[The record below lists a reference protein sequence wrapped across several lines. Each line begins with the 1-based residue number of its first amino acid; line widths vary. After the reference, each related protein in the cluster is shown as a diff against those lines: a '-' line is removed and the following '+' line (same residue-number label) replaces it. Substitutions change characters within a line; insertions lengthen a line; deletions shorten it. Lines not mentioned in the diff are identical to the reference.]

1 MTISF
6 WRYSHLALA
15 VSSFL
20 FIALASVTGI
30 ILSFKPITEKT
41 RPYKAEHF
49 SEIRLAQ
56 VLPVIQK
63 NYSDISELAVDANQ
77 FVKVNGT
84 DSTDASGNFYVN
96 PITGK
101 GLGKVEKESEFFQW
115 MTTLHR
121 SLFLHELGRLFV
133 GITAFLLFLVSVSG
147 TVLIIQRQRS
157 LKRFFAKIVRD
168 NFAQYY
174 HVVLGRLLLIPI
186 LIITLSG
193 TYMSLSRFGLIKE
206 EKITHK
212 IDFDALKTAPQ
223 KKLSD
228 FDIFKNTAL
237 ADVQSIEFP
246 FSEDVEDYYTLK
258 LKDRELTVNQITGD
272 ILTEK
277 KYAMSTMLSNLSMD
291 LHTGRS
297 HMIWAIVLALAS
309 VNILFFIYSGFAM
322 TLKRRANRVKNKFKS
337 DQAEYIILVG
347 SENGTT
353 FRFAKAIHQQLLK
366 AGKKVF
372 LSELNAYKEYPK
384 AKQMLVFTATYGIG
398 DAPTNSTKFF
408 DLLEKFPQ
416 KNNIKFSVVAFGS
429 HTYPDFCKFGYEI
442 NNLLSKQVWA
452 KPLTEIHTVNDRS
465 PEEFTHWANVW
476 SQAADISISLLSQLL
491 ETKPVKT
498 QKFVVASK
506 IVAGE
511 TEKSFMIALKPVR
524 RHKFSSGDLLGI
536 YPANDYRERL
546 YSIGKVNGNVHLSV
560 KLHQNGLGSGFL
572 YNLNVGDSIAA
583 TVIQNEHFHFPAK
596 AKTVILI
603 SNGTGIAPFL
613 GMIGENE
620 SMAKCHLYC
629 GFRSETSVS
638 LYNEQL
644 QSALQNQKLTKLNVA
659 LSREGGKQYVKD
671 LLERD
676 SDFVIRTLENGG
688 TLMLCGSLSMQNDV
702 MKWLDARTQSQNG
715 KSLSYYQSHGQIL
728 MDCY

>member
-20 FIALASVTGI
+20 FIALASITGV
-30 ILSFKPITEKT
+30 ILSFKPISEKT

-49 SEIRLAQ
+49 NEIKLAQ
-56 VLPVIQK
+56 VLPAVQK
-63 NYSDISELAVDANQ
+63 NYSDISELTVDVNQ
-77 FVKVNGT
+77 FVHVNGT
-84 DSTDASGNFYVN
+84 DSTDASGNFYIN

-101 GLGKVEKESEFFQW
+101 GLAKVEKESEFFQW

-133 GITAFLLFLVSVSG
+133 GITAFLLFLISISG

-157 LKRFFAKIVRD
+157 LKHFFSKIVRD
-168 NFAQYY
+168 SFAQYY

-212 IDFDALKTAPQ
+212 IDFDALNTTPQ
-223 KKLSD
+223 KKISD
-228 FDIFKNTAL
+228 FNIFKNTAL

-277 KYAMSTMLSNLSMD
+277 KYAMSTLLSNLSMD
-291 LHTGRS
+291 LHTGQTN
-297 HMIWAIVLALAS
+297 MIWAIVLALAS

-322 TLKRRANRVKNKFKS
+322 TLKRRANRVKNKYKS

-347 SENGTT
+347 SENGST

-372 LSELNAYKEYPK
+372 LSELNAYKDYPK
-384 AKQMLVFTATYGIG
+384 AKQMLIFTATYGIG
-398 DAPTNSTKFF
+398 EAPTNSAKFF
-408 DLLEKFPQ
+408 ALLEKYPQ
-416 KNNIKFSVVAFGS
+416 QNEVAFSVVAFGS
-429 HTYPDFCKFGYEI
+429 HAYPDFCKFGYEV
-442 NNLLSKQVWA
+442 NNLLSKQTWA
-452 KPLTEIHTVNDRS
+452 KPLTEIHTINDRS
-465 PEEFTHWANVW
+465 PQDFNHWANVW

-491 ETKPVKT
+491 ETKAVKT
-498 QKFVVASK
+498 NKYLVTGK
-506 IVAGE
+506 IVTGE
-511 TEKSFMIALKPVR
+511 TEKSFLLSLKPVR
-524 RHKFSSGDLLGI
+524 RRKFSSGDLLAI

-560 KLHQNGLGSGFL
+560 KLHQDGLGSGFL
-572 YNLNVGDSIAA
+572 YSLNVGDSVSAA
-583 TVIQNEHFHFPAK
+583 IMRNEHFYFPQK
-596 AKTVILI
+596 SKPVILI

-613 GMIGENE
+613 GMIDENTGFAE
-620 SMAKCHLYC
+620 CHLYC
-629 GFRSETSVS
+629 GFRAQSSVA
-638 LYNEQL
+638 LYEDQL
-644 QSALQNQKLTKLNVA
+644 NVALQNKRLTKLNVA
-659 LSREGGKQYVKD
+659 LSREGDKKYVKD

-676 SDFVIRTLENGG
+676 SDFVVRTLENGG

-702 MKWLDARTQSQNG
+702 MKWLDAQTKIKPG
-715 KSLSYYQSHGQIL
+715 KTLSDYQSHGQIL